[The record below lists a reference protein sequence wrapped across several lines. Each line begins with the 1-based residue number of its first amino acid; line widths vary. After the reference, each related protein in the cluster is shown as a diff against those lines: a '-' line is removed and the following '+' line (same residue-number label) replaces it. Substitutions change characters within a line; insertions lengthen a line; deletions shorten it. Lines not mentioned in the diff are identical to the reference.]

1 MLAFFTIQQS
11 PTESPFHR
19 IMRASHV
26 IKGAA
31 SNLMCD
37 ELRTAAMHL
46 EQAASAA
53 HDLKN
58 HATQAQSVFGQQNVF
73 GSSTQA
79 ANAFGSTTQAQQ
91 ANQMDPSSTQQAQQ
105 VMGNVQ
111 ARYME
116 LKAAV
121 AHYHEFLNSISV

>member
-1 MLAFFTIQQS
+1 
-11 PTESPFHR
+11 
-19 IMRASHV
+19 MRASHV

-58 HATQAQSVFGQQNVF
+58 HATQAQQQNVFGSATQPQNVF
-73 GSSTQA
+73 GSSTSAQ
-79 ANAFGSTTQAQQ
+79 NVFGSVTQAQQ
-91 ANQMDPSSTQQAQQ
+91 ANELDPSSTQQGQQ

-116 LKAAV
+116 LKVAV
-121 AHYHEFLNSISV
+121 ANYHAFLNSISV

>member
-1 MLAFFTIQQS
+1 
-11 PTESPFHR
+11 
-19 IMRASHV
+19 MRASHV

-58 HATQAQSVFGQQNVF
+58 HATQAQTAFGSTSQAPNVF
-73 GSSTQA
+73 GSITQ
-79 ANAFGSTTQAQQ
+79 TQQ
-91 ANQMDPSSTQQAQQ
+91 ANDMDPSSTQQAQQ

-116 LKAAV
+116 LKTAV
-121 AHYHEFLNSISV
+121 ANYHEFLKSISV